1 VAYSLHVPLLGLV
14 STHGAGEGECVIDT
28 STAFFASPCAS
39 LTMTAAFSFAPSG
52 ITLPCQD
59 AAQFIDANAA
69 GAARQRAPAQQPFFC
84 THAIISCESSEHFPD
99 DSSGHARAIR
109 QSSARAA
116 AHDDGGPQPL
126 ILQSNARAPSSVVSA
141 RRELKRVNAQ

>member
-1 VAYSLHVPLLGLV
+1 LV
-14 STHGAGEGECVIDT
+14 STHGAGVGECVIDI

-59 AAQFIDANAA
+59 AAQFIAVNAA

-84 THAIISCESSEHFPD
+84 THAIIFSESSEHFPD
-99 DSSGHARAIR
+99 ASSGHARTSS

-116 AHDDGGPQPL
+116 AHDNEGYQPL
-126 ILQSNARAPSSVVSA
+126 ILINLLVRASS
-141 RRELKRVNAQ
+141 RRHSEATHSDL